1 MKEADT
7 NYLGALTD
15 LFCPMSK
22 KRVKDRG
29 LCEADEN
36 KYVERLSHALEATGT
51 LDRIA
56 LGCFEHYTNLHR
68 HDATFKRYIKANEWL
83 VAYDVLSGAMRSE
96 REYGVLQYLSYTLVP
111 FFPLFQERGGPRVE
125 RPKADWEV
133 SLPTSMLVLV
143 EGARANVS
151 LSGMSR
157 RVQTRRYT
165 NHSRDRCAQ
174 ATHAQLGTSATL

>member
-7 NYLGALTD
+7 NYLCALTD

-36 KYVERLSHALEATGT
+36 KYVERLSHALDATGM
-51 LDRIA
+51 LDRIS

-68 HDATFKRYIKANEWL
+68 HDATFARYMKANEWL

-133 SLPTSMLVLV
+133 GLLPRCLFSSRGRRLTYNVV
-143 EGARANVS
+143 ACKDACKRGYIQIDRTCGAHRQQRTISWA
-151 LSGMSR
+151 
-157 RVQTRRYT
+157 
-165 NHSRDRCAQ
+165 HP
-174 ATHAQLGTSATL
+174 

>member
-7 NYLGALTD
+7 NYLGVLTD

-22 KRVKDRG
+22 KRVKDHG

-56 LGCFEHYTNLHR
+56 LGCFEHYANLHR

-133 SLPTSMLVLV
+133 GFPTSMLVLD
-143 EGARANVS
+143 EGARANV
-151 LSGMSR
+151 
-157 RVQTRRYT
+157 
-165 NHSRDRCAQ
+165 
-174 ATHAQLGTSATL
+174 

>member
-7 NYLGALTD
+7 NYLGVLTD

-36 KYVERLSHALEATGT
+36 KYVERLSHALDGTGM

-56 LGCFEHYTNLHR
+56 LGCFEHYANLHR

-133 SLPTSMLVLV
+133 GLSISMLVLV
-143 EGARANVS
+143 EGARANI
-151 LSGMSR
+151 
-157 RVQTRRYT
+157 
-165 NHSRDRCAQ
+165 
-174 ATHAQLGTSATL
+174 

>member
-7 NYLGALTD
+7 NYLGVLTD

-36 KYVERLSHALEATGT
+36 KYVERLSHALEATGM

-56 LGCFEHYTNLHR
+56 LGCFEHYANLHR
-68 HDATFKRYIKANEWL
+68 HDASFARYMKANEWL
-83 VAYDVLSGAMRSE
+83 VMYDVLSGAMRSE

-111 FFPLFQERGGPRVE
+111 FFPLFQERSGPRVE

-133 SLPTSMLVLV
+133 GLPISMLILV
-143 EGARANVS
+143 EGTRADV
-151 LSGMSR
+151 LRSGMLK

-165 NHSRDRCAQ
+165 NRSRAQCVQ
-174 ATHAQLGTSATL
+174 ATRA

>member
-7 NYLGALTD
+7 NYLGVLTD

-36 KYVERLSHALEATGT
+36 KYVERLSHALQATGM

-56 LGCFEHYTNLHR
+56 LGCFEHYANLHR
-68 HDATFKRYIKANEWL
+68 HDATFARYIKANEWL

-133 SLPTSMLVLV
+133 SSPTSTLVLV
-143 EGARANVS
+143 EPGLTYSVVVCQDTCKRGDIQIARARGAYS
-151 LSGMSR
+151 QRALSW
-157 RVQTRRYT
+157 
-165 NHSRDRCAQ
+165 A
-174 ATHAQLGTSATL
+174 LP